1 MGGMGGMGEAEAE
14 RRSEAEHALQA
25 GNSGTSSF
33 LADGGG
39 AQPGANAR
47 RRRSVRLPN
56 VEAVRASVQYSV
68 FRGRRRER
76 GRDGLMDWVEGEG
89 VSLSK

>member
-1 MGGMGGMGEAEAE
+1 MGRIGSMGGTGGMGEAEAE

-25 GNSGTSSF
+25 ENSGTISF

-56 VEAVRASVQYSV
+56 VEAVRASVQYS
-68 FRGRRRER
+68 EE
-76 GRDGLMDWVEGEG
+76 DEEKEAEMD
-89 VSLSK
+89 